1 MAQTPQC
8 ELTNPMSDR
17 VVNIVVA
24 GLGGQGVLKAAD
36 ILTEAAFAAGW
47 DVKKADVHGMSQRG
61 GSVRSDVRFGPRVF
75 SPMVTAGEADF
86 LVVLAEDEVEPH
98 RHVLRCG
105 GTLLTPDSIA
115 TDRLPTRRSIN
126 VALLGVLS
134 RELPI
139 EPRFW
144 QEAIAN
150 NFRENLRAG
159 NLQAFEIGR
168 EMV

>member
-1 MAQTPQC
+1 
-8 ELTNPMSDR
+8 MSDR
-17 VVNIVVA
+17 VINIVVA
-24 GLGGQGVLKAAD
+24 GLGGQGVLKASD

-86 LVVLAEDEVEPH
+86 LVVLAEDQVELH
-98 RHVLRCG
+98 RDVLRCD
-105 GTLLTPDSIA
+105 GTELTPQRIA
-115 TDRLPTRRSIN
+115 ADRLPNRRSLN

-134 RELPI
+134 RGLDI

-144 QEAIAN
+144 QEAIRH
-150 NFRENLRAG
+150 NFREDLHAD
-159 NLQAFEIGR
+159 NLQAFQIGR
-168 EMV
+168 ETAEL

>member
-1 MAQTPQC
+1 
-8 ELTNPMSDR
+8 MSDR

-24 GLGGQGVLKAAD
+24 GLGGQGVLKASD

-86 LVVLAEDEVEPH
+86 LVVLAEDQVEPH
-98 RHVLRCG
+98 RDVLRPG
-105 GTLLTPDSIA
+105 GTLLTPERIA
-115 TDRLPTRRSIN
+115 ADRLPNRRSIN

-134 RELPI
+134 RGLAI

-144 QEAIAN
+144 QEAIRN
-150 NFRENLRAG
+150 NFRENLHAD

-168 EMV
+168 ESQNDSALPKTRR